1 MRLLVILAGCYA
13 AYIGPAELKR
23 QVAHYTEV
31 QAVADTGSI
40 NLLKAM

>member
-23 QVAHYTEV
+23 EVERYTEV
-31 QAVADTGSI
+31 LAVAETGNI